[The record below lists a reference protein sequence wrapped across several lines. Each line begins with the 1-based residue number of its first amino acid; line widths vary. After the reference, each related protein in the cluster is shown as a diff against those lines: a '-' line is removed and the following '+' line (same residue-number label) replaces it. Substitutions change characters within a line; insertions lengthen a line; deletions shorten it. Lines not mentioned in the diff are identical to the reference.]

1 MAEPS
6 ELRDEFA
13 AAFEAGEEPNPR
25 DFVERASA
33 GERQETEALIDRY
46 LMTAPR
52 RRWDPDAYEHS
63 LAKVAVDQVLES
75 MEGVSG
81 TWPELLPSLRERAR
95 IMRRDLVERLARA
108 LGFGEERQI
117 EKVERYYNG
126 MEHGLVPAAGVSARV
141 IDALAG
147 ILDVDAER
155 IRQAGSRG
163 QASPGEAGAVYAR
176 MAVADEEY
184 SVGDAPAAA
193 PAEREREQPDEID
206 RLFTGG

>member
-1 MAEPS
+1 MAEPR

-13 AAFEAGEEPNPR
+13 AAYEAGEGPNPR

-33 GERQETEALIDRY
+33 EDRQETEALIDRY

-52 RRWDPDAYEHS
+52 RKWDPVAYEHS

-81 TWPELLPSLRERAR
+81 TWPELLPSLRKRAR
-95 IMRRDLVERLARA
+95 IMRRDLVERLART
-108 LGFGEERQI
+108 LGFGEERQV
-117 EKVERYYNG
+117 EKIERYYNG

-147 ILDVDAER
+147 ILGADAER

-163 QASPGEAGAVYAR
+163 QASPGEVDAVYAR
-176 MAVADEEY
+176 LAVADEAY
-184 SVGDAPAAA
+184 ADADAPAAT
-193 PAEREREQPDEID
+193 PAERAPEQPDEID